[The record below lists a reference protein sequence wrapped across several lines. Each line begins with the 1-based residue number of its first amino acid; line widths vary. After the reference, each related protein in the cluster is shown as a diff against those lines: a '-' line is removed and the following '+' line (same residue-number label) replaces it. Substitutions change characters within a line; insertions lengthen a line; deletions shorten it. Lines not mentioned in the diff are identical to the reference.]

1 MIDGVILLAIV
12 IFGMAC
18 IFQMMI
24 SVISSD
30 GGTKGISKDVHYGR
44 KTGKQYTADKSRE
57 QHLVPKLI
65 NTTIIISRSNTC
77 LQRYEL
83 S

>member
-30 GGTKGISKDVHYGR
+30 GGTKGISKDVYYGR
-44 KTGKQYTADKSRE
+44 KTGKQYSADKSRE
-57 QHLVPKLI
+57 QHLV
-65 NTTIIISRSNTC
+65 
-77 LQRYEL
+77 
-83 S
+83 